1 MQFGNNTYH
10 YMEKKEIIYICTKAA
25 AGILVTLGFFAAV
38 PMVMMAMEIIG
49 ARMAPENMELP
60 FTLKRFGLD
69 GIEANTPELLTT
81 YVISLGTTLLAALYA
96 LLHALG
102 RATFQISPMKRIEQI
117 ITSAVFL
124 VSLCVLV
131 PTTKSILEASK
142 NALLTEKENRNTYMG
157 TQMDEFSKNYLI
169 KNGWALVKHDNCNDS
184 YVRKGE
190 FYTGDQ
196 EHPYLDAWNPAG
208 QQVYHAEKRQPV
220 EPGTYRII
228 CSARAEG
235 NGCYIF
241 ATTTSKKSGLK
252 LVEVPHYGNTGGE
265 LWENA
270 PEGSDI
276 KEANN
281 GEGFGWSKVVVT
293 IEVSDNDTLVF
304 GVTTDSSFTGKP
316 YNSKWF
322 SAADFEVERLN
333 ID

>member
-1 MQFGNNTYH
+1 M
-10 YMEKKEIIYICTKAA
+10 KK
-25 AGILVTLGFFAAV
+25 VTIKL
-38 PMVMMAMEIIG
+38 PDAMYE
-49 ARMAPENMELP
+49 
-60 FTLKRFGLD
+60 
-69 GIEANTPELLTT
+69 
-81 YVISLGTTLLAALYA
+81 VI
-96 LLHALG
+96 
-102 RATFQISPMKRIEQI
+102 MK
-117 ITSAVFL
+117 S
-124 VSLCVLV
+124 
-131 PTTKSILEASK
+131 
-142 NALLTEKENRNTYMG
+142 G
-157 TQMDEFSKNYLI
+157 DSKNYLI
-169 KNGWALVKHDNCNDS
+169 KNGWTLVKHEHCNDN

-190 FYTGDQ
+190 YYTGDT
-196 EHPYLDAWNPAG
+196 EHAYLDAWNPAG
-208 QQVYHAEKRQPV
+208 QQVYHAEKRMPV

-252 LVEVPHYGNTGGE
+252 LVEVPHYGNSGGE

-293 IEVSDNDTLVF
+293 IEVKDDDTLVF
-304 GVTTDSSFTGKP
+304 GVTTDKSFTGKA

-333 ID
+333 MN

>member
-1 MQFGNNTYH
+1 MYH
-10 YMEKKEIIYICTKAA
+10 FMEKKEIISICVKVV
-25 AGILVTLGFFAAV
+25 AGIAVTIGLFAIV
-38 PMVMMAMEIIG
+38 PMIMLAMDIIG
-49 ARMAPENMELP
+49 VRMAPEGMELP
-60 FTLKRFGLD
+60 FTFKKLGLD
-69 GIEANTPELLTT
+69 AMEANNPGVLTT
-81 YVISLGTTLLAALYA
+81 YVATLATTLLAATYA

-102 RATFQISPMKRIEQI
+102 RATLKIEPMKRLEQI
-117 ITSAVFL
+117 VVAAVFI
-124 VSLCVLV
+124 VSLVVLL
-131 PTTKSILEASK
+131 PTSKRILDATET
-142 NALLTEKENRNTYMG
+142 ALAPQEEDRNTYMG

-169 KNGWALVKHDNCNDS
+169 KNGWTLVKHEHCNDN

-190 FYTGDQ
+190 YYTGDT
-196 EHPYLDAWNPAG
+196 EHAYLDAWNPAG
-208 QQVYHAEKRQPV
+208 QQVYHAEKRMPV
-220 EPGTYRII
+220 EPGTYRVI

-241 ATTTSKKSGLK
+241 ATTTSKQSGLK
-252 LVEVPHYGNTGGE
+252 LVEVPHYGNSGGE

-293 IEVSDNDTLVF
+293 IEVKTDDTLVF
-304 GVTTDSSFTGKP
+304 GVTTDKSFTGKT

-333 ID
+333 MN

>member
-1 MQFGNNTYH
+1 MLYN
-10 YMEKKEIIYICTKAA
+10 YMDKKEIISICTKVV
-25 AGILVTLGFFAAV
+25 AGILVTVGIFAVV
-38 PMVMMAMEIIG
+38 PMIMLAMDIIG
-49 ARMAPENMELP
+49 VRMAPEGMELP
-60 FTLKRFGLD
+60 FTFKKLGLD
-69 GIEANTPELLTT
+69 AMESSNPGVLTT
-81 YVISLGTTLLAALYA
+81 YVFTLATTLLAAIYA
-96 LLHALG
+96 LLHAIG
-102 RATFQISPMKRIEQI
+102 RATFNIAPMKRIEQI
-117 ITSAVFL
+117 AVGAIFV
-124 VSLCVLV
+124 VSLCVLL
-131 PTTKSILEASK
+131 PTTKRIFDA
-142 NALLTEKENRNTYMG
+142 TEKALAPQEEDRNTYMG

-169 KNGWALVKHDNCNDS
+169 KNGWTLVKHEHCNDN

-190 FYTGDQ
+190 YYTGDT
-196 EHPYLDAWNPAG
+196 EHAYLDAWNPAG
-208 QQVYHAEKRQPV
+208 QQVYHAEKRMPV

-252 LVEVPHYGNTGGE
+252 LVEVPHYGNSGGE

-293 IEVSDNDTLVF
+293 IEVKDDDTLVF
-304 GVTTDSSFTGKP
+304 GVTTDKSFTGKA
-316 YNSKWF
+316 YNSKWC

-333 ID
+333 MN

>member
-1 MQFGNNTYH
+1 
-10 YMEKKEIIYICTKAA
+10 MEKKDFIYICTKAA
-25 AGILVTLGFFAAV
+25 AGIIVAIGFFAAV
-38 PMVMMAMEIIG
+38 PMIMLAMEIIG

-69 GIEANTPELLTT
+69 EIEANTPGMLTT
-81 YVISLGTTLLAALYA
+81 YVISLFITLSAVFYTLLHSLMRSA
-96 LLHALG
+96 
-102 RATFQISPMKRIEQI
+102 FQFKPMKRIEQI
-117 ITSAVFL
+117 IVGGIFLISLFTL
-124 VSLCVLV
+124 VS
-131 PTTKSILEASK
+131 TTKNILEASSK
-142 NALLTEKENRNTYMG
+142 ALLAEEENRNTYMG
-157 TQMDEFSKNYLI
+157 AQMDEFSKNYLI
-169 KNGWALVKHDNCNDS
+169 KNGWTLVKHEYCNDS

-190 FYTGDQ
+190 FYTGDP

-208 QQVYHAEKRQPV
+208 QQIYHAEKRQPV

-265 LWENA
+265 LWDNA

-293 IEVSDNDTLVF
+293 IEVKDTDTLVF
-304 GVTTDSSFTGKP
+304 AVTTDSSFTGKP

-322 SAADFEVERLN
+322 SAADFEVERIN